1 MYKVEKTVYGSR
13 ITLGGTLTLAE
24 AQQFSA
30 EVAEL
35 RASGL
40 GPRGSIV
47 DIRTLVPPESKVVEI
62 ITEALGQAEASG
74 VTRVAILVNSPVV
87 KGQAIQVAFLAAAVE
102 LVRYFDVSKIENWEE
117 LSLDWIINGVEP
129 DIPMTTSR
137 IRISGI

>member
-13 ITLGGTLTLAE
+13 ITLGGTLTLEE

-35 RASGL
+35 RASAP

-62 ITEALGQAEASG
+62 ITQALGQAEASG

-87 KGQAIQVAFLAAAVE
+87 KGQAIQVAFLAEAVE
-102 LVRYFDVSKIENWEE
+102 LIRYFDVSKIENWEE
-117 LSLDWIINGVEP
+117 LSLDWIVNGVEP
-129 DIPMTTSR
+129 DISMTTSR
-137 IRISGI
+137 VRIFDI

>member
-13 ITLGGTLTLAE
+13 ITLGGTLTLEE

-35 RASGL
+35 RASAL

-47 DIRTLVPPESKVVEI
+47 DIRTLVPPESKVVDI
-62 ITEALGQAEASG
+62 ITQALGQAVASG

-87 KGQAIQVAFLAAAVE
+87 KGQAIQVAFLAEAVE
-102 LVRYFDVSKIENWEE
+102 LIRYFDISKIENWEE
-117 LSLDWIINGVEP
+117 LSLDWIVNGVDP
-129 DIPMTTSR
+129 DVPIVTSR
-137 IRISGI
+137 IRISEI